1 MLNYSWKASP
11 NQWGPSLSRPEFNL
25 VKLEALNIL
34 ISKPGYYY
42 DTIMTFRINYVYYTL
57 L

>member
-1 MLNYSWKASP
+1 VLNYSWKASP